1 MILCD
6 TGALICLLDPNEPK
20 HLAYKKVLLSLP
32 KPFTTT
38 WGCLS
43 EAMYLAGRRGG
54 WQMQKQLGK
63 LLTEEGLLIVY
74 EIAPDDYALLLALM
88 EKYCD
93 RPMDLGDA
101 SLVLAAE
108 RTGCRRIL
116 TIDSDFFIYRLEN
129 GETLKVIATD

>member
-6 TGALICLLDPNEPK
+6 TGALICFIDPDEPK
-20 HLAYKKVLLSLP
+20 HLAYKKVFLSLP

-43 EAMYLAGRRGG
+43 EAMYLAGNRGG
-54 WQMQKQLGK
+54 WRMQKQLGK
-63 LLTEEGLLIVY
+63 LLTEELLIVY
-74 EIAPDDYALLLALM
+74 EIIPDDYELLLALM

-93 RPMDLGDA
+93 RPMDLADA

-108 RTGCRRIL
+108 KTGCQRIL
-116 TIDSDFFIYRLEN
+116 TIDSDFFIYRLQN
-129 GETLKVIATD
+129 GETLEIIATE